1 MKLRYI
7 NLLIS
12 LCFLVLFIITY
23 VNEIGLR
30 KLFFCSISITF
41 FIIFII
47 YSFKKENISE
57 LLLSE
62 GENKNI
68 GSNSQ
73 ITELTLLN
81 DENEPIAFWDMYGK
95 ISLVIGLDFG
105 ENKVDVN
112 LKNSTYSSMID
123 IEHAVLNY
131 SNGNWY
137 VEDIGSVNGTS
148 IIKSDG
154 KKYKL
159 TSSKPCLVEKG
170 DILCVSLTKLKL
182 C

>member
-12 LCFLVLFIITY
+12 LCFLLLFIITY
-23 VNEIGLR
+23 VNETGLR

-47 YSFKKENISE
+47 YSLKSE

-68 GSNSQ
+68 GLSSQ
-73 ITELTLLN
+73 ITELALLN

-95 ISLVIGLDFG
+95 ISLVIGVDFG
-105 ENKVDVN
+105 ENNVDVN

>member
-12 LCFLVLFIITY
+12 LCFLLLFIITY
-23 VNEIGLR
+23 VNETGLR

-47 YSFKKENISE
+47 YSLKSE

-62 GENKNI
+62 WENKNI
-68 GSNSQ
+68 GSSSQ
-73 ITELTLLN
+73 ITELALLN
-81 DENEPIAFWDMYGK
+81 DENEPIAFLDMYGK
-95 ISLVIGLDFG
+95 ISLVIGVDFG
-105 ENKVDVN
+105 ENNVDVN

-137 VEDIGSVNGTS
+137 VEDIGSVNGRS

-159 TSSKPCLVEKG
+159 TSSEPCILDKG

-182 C
+182 F

>member
-12 LCFLVLFIITY
+12 LCFLLLFIITY
-23 VNEIGLR
+23 VNETGLR

-47 YSFKKENISE
+47 YSLKSE

-62 GENKNI
+62 WENKNI
-68 GSNSQ
+68 GSSSQ
-73 ITELTLLN
+73 ITELALLN

-95 ISLVIGLDFG
+95 ISLVIGVDFG
-105 ENKVDVN
+105 ENNVDVN

-182 C
+182 F

>member
-12 LCFLVLFIITY
+12 LCFLLLFIITY
-23 VNEIGLR
+23 VNETGLR

-47 YSFKKENISE
+47 YSLKSE

-68 GSNSQ
+68 GSSSQ
-73 ITELTLLN
+73 ITELALLN

-95 ISLVIGLDFG
+95 ISLVIGVDFG